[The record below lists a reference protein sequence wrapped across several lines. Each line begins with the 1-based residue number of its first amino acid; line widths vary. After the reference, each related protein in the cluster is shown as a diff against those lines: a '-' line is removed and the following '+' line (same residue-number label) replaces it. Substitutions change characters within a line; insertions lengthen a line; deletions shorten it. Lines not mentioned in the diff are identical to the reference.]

1 MCLSSVCWSGEN
13 ANLRSRRP
21 AIQQARCLSG
31 VIANGRLWRKAVV
44 YSNADVGDVLS
55 LASDGVRSKSA
66 DGDAPAML
74 M

>member
-1 MCLSSVCWSGEN
+1 MDVSMV
-13 ANLRSRRP
+13 
-21 AIQQARCLSG
+21 
-31 VIANGRLWRKAVV
+31 RLWREAVV

-55 LASDGVRSKSA
+55 VASDGVRSKSA

>member
-1 MCLSSVCWSGEN
+1 MIKSHVLT
-13 ANLRSRRP
+13 ANDRF
-21 AIQQARCLSG
+21 
-31 VIANGRLWRKAVV
+31 WREAVV

>member
-1 MCLSSVCWSGEN
+1 LISPKRPLLIG
-13 ANLRSRRP
+13 RS
-21 AIQQARCLSG
+21 
-31 VIANGRLWRKAVV
+31 WRKAVV
-44 YSNADVGDVLS
+44 YSNAGVGDVLS

>member
-1 MCLSSVCWSGEN
+1 MSHWN
-13 ANLRSRRP
+13 QTANITRVRF
-21 AIQQARCLSG
+21 
-31 VIANGRLWRKAVV
+31 WREAVV